1 LIYNNLTGYSQSY
14 TEHGATSDG
23 GETIVTT
30 ITRSPIGGGAT
41 VSVSS
46 VNTTF
51 EGIYT
56 VTYSA
61 TDITGN
67 IGTNT
72 RTITVTQ
79 DIIAPTITLTNPA
92 ENPVRLTY
100 NSTVTPVYSEP
111 YVEYGATADGGETVV
126 IDSSAVDVTS
136 EGTYTVT
143 YTATDI
149 AGNIGTA
156 SRTVIVTEDDIDPI
170 LTLTNP
176 SANPIYLI
184 FNDSISPTYIQPYV
198 EYGATSDGGE
208 TVSIDTSAIQSTTPG
223 TYNVVYSATDIA
235 GNTGT
240 VIRQVVYT
248 RDTSAPIISLNN
260 PSYNP
265 VDLVYNSTNGYS
277 ETYTEHGATSDGG
290 ETVTQVVRRNGTV
303 VSAVNPTR
311 TGTYVVTYSATD
323 SAGNIG
329 TNTRTIVV
337 TNDTVAPV
345 LNLRGSSYI
354 KVVQNYSGS
363 LGIPNPPV
371 TINAPDQSLS
381 YSTNST
387 VNMSTP
393 GTYTITYSA
402 TDRALNVGTVSR
414 TVQVYSTS
422 GARAS
427 FSLNGGN
434 QSLTQCGTYTD
445 GGYTGVVADTTNTPV
460 YSSGNLNT
468 SASGTYTV
476 SWTAT
481 SKVLGGNSRTRNRT
495 VTVNAISFSPS
506 QTIEAYSSYEPLVD
520 SQNPWDSNLTW
531 VDSTSTVS
539 INDRN
544 VTEITRSYRPICN
557 NNASQ
562 QVATRVIRNYFDS
575 LIVQRSFGN
584 VSGGDG
590 FSITN
595 NVSQCTIIAHTTF
608 TSRQQSNYSRGL
620 IARLGNLYILAD
632 PTSSTASRIR
642 IGYSDNGRNSSSTVT
657 LPGNYINQKL
667 IYSLSANLVVGAP
680 YQWRGS
686 SYEDKS
692 ETTTYTYSCFGGTCI
707 GYNTTYYKVY
717 TYYWR
722 RNYAVQTRLRVY
734 RYSGSSTYNINTH
747 RTNGA
752 IGSDGLPDLEYLG
765 ATGFSSSWT
774 DGGNNTTTTW
784 DNRTTNPRRYNPGNY
799 TSNTQAAAAALGTKK
814 MLGSA
819 SSVTYSALQ
828 GYNNQSVAN
837 MSAWSASNGSCVY
850 ILDRSHSGYL

>member
-1 LIYNNLTGYSQSY
+1 M
-14 TEHGATSDG
+14 
-23 GETIVTT
+23 
-30 ITRSPIGGGAT
+30 
-41 VSVSS
+41 
-46 VNTTF
+46 
-51 EGIYT
+51 
-56 VTYSA
+56 
-61 TDITGN
+61 
-67 IGTNT
+67 
-72 RTITVTQ
+72 
-79 DIIAPTITLTNPA
+79 
-92 ENPVRLTY
+92 
-100 NSTVTPVYSEP
+100 
-111 YVEYGATADGGETVV
+111 
-126 IDSSAVDVTS
+126 
-136 EGTYTVT
+136 
-143 YTATDI
+143 
-149 AGNIGTA
+149 
-156 SRTVIVTEDDIDPI
+156 
-170 LTLTNP
+170 
-176 SANPIYLI
+176 
-184 FNDSISPTYIQPYV
+184 
-198 EYGATSDGGE
+198 
-208 TVSIDTSAIQSTTPG
+208 
-223 TYNVVYSATDIA
+223 VYSATDVA
-235 GNTGT
+235 GNIGT
-240 VIRQVVYT
+240 VIRQVIYT

-303 VSAVNPTR
+303 VSAVNPTQA
-311 TGTYVVTYSATD
+311 GTYVVTYSATD

-329 TNTRTIVV
+329 TNIRTIVV

-363 LGIPNPPV
+363 LGIPNPPI

-393 GTYTITYSA
+393 GTYTITYSV

-422 GARAS
+422 GATAS

-481 SKVLGGNSRTRNRT
+481 SKVLGGNSLTRSRT

-520 SQNPWDSNLTW
+520 SQSPWNSNLTW

-539 INDRN
+539 INSRN
-544 VTEITRSYRPICN
+544 VTKITRSYRPKCN

-575 LIVQRSFGN
+575 LLVQRSFGN

-590 FSITN
+590 YPITN
-595 NVSQCTIIAHTTF
+595 NVSECTIIAHTTF

-620 IARLGNLYILAD
+620 IARLGNLYIRSD
-632 PTSSTASRIR
+632 PTTASIIR
-642 IGYSDNGRNSSSTVT
+642 IGYSDNGRNDSSTLT

-667 IYSLSANLVVGAP
+667 IYSLSARFEEGAP
-680 YQWRGS
+680 YQWRGPS
-686 SYEDKS
+686 SVRRYY
-692 ETTTYTYSCFGGTCI
+692 TFTYPCGRYGENTCTGT
-707 GYNTTYYKVY
+707 GSYTFY

-722 RNYAVQTRLRVY
+722 RNYSIQTRLRVY

-752 IGSDGLPDLEYLG
+752 IGSDGQPDLEYIG
-765 ATGFSSSWT
+765 GTGFYRTWT
-774 DGGNNTTTTW
+774 VGGNNTTTTW
-784 DNRTTNPRRYNPGNY
+784 DSRTTNPRIYNPGNY
-799 TSNTQAAAAALGTKK
+799 TSNTDAAAAALGTRK

-819 SSVTYSALQ
+819 STATYSALQ

-837 MSAWSASNGSCVY
+837 MSAWSASNGLCVY
-850 ILDRSHSGYL
+850 ILDRSHYGYL